1 MLVSQPVAQSP
12 TAGRSVADGT
22 LAAASGGVG
31 LLGGHSGHPV
41 AGCAHRVVSRG
52 GRRILLS
59 EPRRQRGGLAPHPV
73 PPRGCSPGAFS
84 PSAPRWAGGRRA
96 RVLAPPPHSG
106 SHFRVPR
113 SWAPPRLRPY
123 LYRGVVSP
131 VRGQGLHCH
140 RQRPSVTCPPHRAIP
155 ELLGESGQTPSR
167 AARASPLHLSVPTC
181 KMGAADSTVM
191 RRVGS
196 LEL

>member
-106 SHFRVPR
+106 SHFRVPKVLGSSPALSLSVPGR
-113 SWAPPRLRPY
+113 RQPCERPGAALPPPEAECHLPPSPGHSRAPWREWADALK
-123 LYRGVVSP
+123 G
-131 VRGQGLHCH
+131 GQGLSSPP
-140 RQRPSVTCPPHRAIP
+140 QCP
-155 ELLGESGQTPSR
+155 
-167 AARASPLHLSVPTC
+167 HL
-181 KMGAADSTVM
+181 
-191 RRVGS
+191 
-196 LEL
+196 

>member
-73 PPRGCSPGAFS
+73 PPRGCSPGRFPHLLRGGQEGGGPGSS
-84 PSAPRWAGGRRA
+84 PLPLTQG
-96 RVLAPPPHSG
+96 PISG
-106 SHFRVPR
+106 CRR

-191 RRVGS
+191 RRAGS